1 MPTVEDGSEPDS
13 LRVETLAKWGPDRRF
28 GVDVQQPHVD
38 RFAPVNSE
46 GPGRGL
52 SGIRIG
58 GRRPVSFRADGD
70 DVEILSANLSYYP

>member
-38 RFAPVNSE
+38 RFAPDPEFEVKVR
-46 GPGRGL
+46 GRQPGGTRPRFVRDQNRWAQAGVL
-52 SGIRIG
+52 SSGWR
-58 GRRPVSFRADGD
+58 
-70 DVEILSANLSYYP
+70 